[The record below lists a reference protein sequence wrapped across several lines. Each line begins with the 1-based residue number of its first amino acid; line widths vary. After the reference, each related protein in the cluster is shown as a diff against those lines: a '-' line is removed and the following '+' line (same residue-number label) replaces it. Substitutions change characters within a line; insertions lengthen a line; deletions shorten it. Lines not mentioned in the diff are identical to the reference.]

1 MKHKFKVGDKVRRS
15 IQNRYAQSL
24 AIGYTDAI
32 MTIEHIRADGSL
44 KFVEDSSTIHFCPE
58 YYSLVVSN
66 TEPDLKS
73 FPWIIYFRSKDE
85 AVAIYEW
92 IKARGYDFKFF
103 AADYIKADGYFT
115 NTYNGDVTPTTQLL
129 CGKTFPVCGK
139 TVRHEIVLDLEV
151 KILGAKFPAI
161 EPKKTEKQLEIESI
175 RRDQEALAARLKK
188 LEIV

>member
-1 MKHKFKVGDKVRRS
+1 M
-15 IQNRYAQSL
+15 
-24 AIGYTDAI
+24 
-32 MTIEHIRADGSL
+32 
-44 KFVEDSSTIHFCPE
+44 
-58 YYSLVVSN
+58 VSN

-85 AVAIYEW
+85 AIAISEW

-103 AADYIKADGYFT
+103 VADYIKAAGYFT

-151 KILGAKFPAI
+151 KIMGAKFPAI

-188 LEIV
+188 LETE